1 MGNMQVTRPMGY
13 GERYQQVLEVVV
25 PENEWISANSRFTW
39 RERARRVRA
48 LRARAFWLARAARLT
63 PADGRAL
70 VVAGVQARVNRR
82 SDPANASATTKPL
95 VDGLVDAGVFPDDD
109 HTHVV
114 GPHHV
119 HMPLDPSLPRG
130 SHRIVLE
137 IRELDS

>member
-1 MGNMQVTRPMGY
+1 MVQIMRPLKS
-13 GERYQQVLEVVV
+13 GEIYQQVLEVVV
-25 PENEWISANSRFTW
+25 PENEWISANSRFNW
-39 RERARRVRA
+39 RERARRVKA
-48 LRARAFWLARAARLT
+48 LRARAFWLARAKRLI

-70 VVAGVQARVNRR
+70 VVAGVQASVARR

-95 VDGLVDAGVFPDDD
+95 LDGLVDAGVFPDDD

-119 HMPLDPSLPRG
+119 HMPPDPMLSRG
-130 SHRIVLE
+130 CHRIVLE

>member
-1 MGNMQVTRPMGY
+1 MAQTFTRPLKA
-13 GERYQQVLEVVV
+13 GERYQQRLEVVV
-25 PENEWISANSRFTW
+25 PENEWLSANSRFNRW
-39 RERARRVRA
+39 EKARRVKA
-48 LRARAFWLARAARLT
+48 LRTRAFWLARAAGLT

-70 VVAGVQARVNRR
+70 VVAGVQSRVARR

-119 HMPLDPSLPRG
+119 HMPPDPSLPRG
-130 SHRIVLE
+130 GHRIVLE

>member
-1 MGNMQVTRPMGY
+1 MGQVTRPLGQREY
-13 GERYQQVLEVVV
+13 YQQVLVVDV
-25 PENEWISANSRFTW
+25 PKSEWISANSRFGW

-119 HMPLDPSLPRG
+119 HMPPDPLLPRG
-130 SHRIVLE
+130 SHRIVLK